1 MKIEWTVQKKRGN
14 HRPVLKYSI
23 ELESFEVDL
32 AVPHVVVDTAIARPP
47 SSWRSFCYPGE
58 DERGNGTL
66 EWYRL
71 MTPSHKMGRISE
83 SLTLPWRG
91 QSNDFVD
98 VKAAFERL
106 RHSFETML
114 KNAYESAPLQIV
126 ENLDLSDGT
135 RKHIASG
142 VASARILSAVGF

>member
-14 HRPVLKYSI
+14 HRPVLKYFI

-32 AVPHVVVDTAIARPP
+32 AVPQVVIDAAIARPP

-58 DERGNGTL
+58 DERGDGTL
-66 EWYRL
+66 DWYRL
-71 MTPSHKMGRISE
+71 MTPSHKMGKISD
-83 SLTLPWRG
+83 SLMLPWRG

-106 RHSFETML
+106 RNNFESVL
-114 KNAYESAPLQIV
+114 KNTYESAPLDIV
-126 ENLDLSDGT
+126 ETLDLSEGI